1 MADLL
6 RLERVSRTFGHGRV
20 AALRDAS
27 LAIAA
32 GQKLAV
38 TGPSGS
44 GKTTLL
50 SVMAGLDRPDAGRVL
65 FEGRDLYRAGGLA
78 RLRARRIGIVFQS
91 FHLLATL
98 TAAENVELPMFG
110 VEPAGAARAQRVR
123 RLLEQV
129 GLTHRAGHR
138 PGLLSGGEC
147 QRVAIARAL
156 ANRPALLLADEPTGN
171 LDSETSRSIVD
182 LILAVAA
189 ETAAA
194 LVVVTHDAAVAG
206 RMASAIRLLDG
217 RLQGPVPGSPQ
228 PDG

>member
-65 FEGRDLYRAGGLA
+65 FEGRDMYRDGGLA

-91 FHLLATL
+91 CHLLATL

-110 VEPAGAARAQRVR
+110 VEPAAAARAARVR
-123 RLLEQV
+123 ALLDMV
-129 GLTHRAGHR
+129 GLSHRAGHR
-138 PGLLSGGEC
+138 PGALSGGEC

-171 LDSETSRSIVD
+171 LDSETSRAIVD
-182 LILAVAA
+182 LLLEVADA
-189 ETAAA
+189 TAAA

-206 RMASAIRLLDG
+206 RMATPVHILDG
-217 RLQGPVPGSPQ
+217 RLQGAPPMAG
-228 PDG
+228 

>member
-1 MADLL
+1 VADLI
-6 RLERVSRTFGHGRV
+6 RLEQVSRTFGRGQV
-20 AALRDAS
+20 AALADVS
-27 LAIAA
+27 LAVTA
-32 GQKLAV
+32 GQRLAV

-44 GKTTLL
+44 GKSTLL
-50 SVMAGLDRPDAGRVL
+50 RIMAGLDRPDQGRVL
-65 FEGRDLYRAGGLA
+65 FEGRDMYRDGDLA

-110 VEPAGAARAQRVR
+110 VEPAAAARALRVR
-123 RLLEQV
+123 SLLDQV

-182 LILAVAA
+182 LMLAVAA

-194 LVVVTHDAAVAG
+194 LVVVTHDAAVAR
-206 RMASAIRLLDG
+206 RMASAIRILDG
-217 RLQGPVPGSPQ
+217 RLQGAAPGSPQ
-228 PDG
+228 GG